1 MFSNCYEKK
10 LVKSLLGFLAGFAL
24 GQCYYILFLKDISF
38 LGDGYFIGLILSI
51 LLGVC
56 NAVSIQVQCISL
68 LLLPMYCGKAGR
80 GVLKAVVL
88 TYVVAGPITNM
99 GLNAK
104 EVVRVFAC
112 STQLSYNLTKI
123 KYARM
128 YKPLNK
134 ALLSLRKEVD
144 GIKDAIRSIRDVISP
159 IELEIEGMDHLQ
171 QMKAENDLS
180 DALFDIIQRSQKDAR
195 QNHLDLVTNE
205 SGQYEKTYLDKMEI
219 RCENQLSHT
228 VTLCLNAF
236 SSAYEECNQAIPA
249 YATMICWPLML
260 PRVCNVK
267 QLLGPEICNSRK
279 QLNPGLGIGYAYLK
293 KVKRELTSNLTDIKL
308 QHKVKYERELQDV
321 QDAKETG
328 DRVLHAFHEK
338 FVTMELAITTVNFCL
353 ALLFLRIAYSAQ
365 SYHDMYLTSID
376 FDNVYITGYFKRIDL
391 KRRRKDK
398 FTLLPLKKM
407 ERNRYVDVL
416 STYYL
421 LSERKKLLCQILKV
435 MLEAVTATT
444 FVMLDRL
451 FYEALDV
458 VRMHAKESQPS
469 SGVQDLEIK
478 VESKGLLS
486 SMVRRV
492 LEEMSS
498 NKQYKMVSN
507 EMCLPRPRAMPSLFY
522 FKIYGGYI
530 WILLLVF
537 INPYTM
543 RLRRLICSHFYPVR
557 EKQRIL
563 HLYNDILKKRVKM
576 DKTLRRRAVQSVRA
590 HYLSGENLLSLRIRF
605 PQMLGWLE
613 ALPVARM
620 KCLICEE
627 TAPRDCDRSHRAST
641 IQGWHS
647 CVKTRCPFVY
657 CEECWREVGSQCL
670 ACDPALAELSDID
683 SLSDDNPPRH

>member
-1 MFSNCYEKK
+1 
-10 LVKSLLGFLAGFAL
+10 
-24 GQCYYILFLKDISF
+24 
-38 LGDGYFIGLILSI
+38 
-51 LLGVC
+51 
-56 NAVSIQVQCISL
+56 
-68 LLLPMYCGKAGR
+68 MYCGKAGR

-144 GIKDAIRSIRDVISP
+144 GIKDAMRSIRDVMSP
-159 IELEIEGMDHLQ
+159 IEVEIEGMNHLQ

-180 DALFDIIQRSQKDAR
+180 DALFDIIQRLQKGAK
-195 QNHLDLVTNE
+195 QNHLDLATNE
-205 SGQYEKTYLDKMEI
+205 SLQYQKMYLDKMEI

-236 SSAYEECNQAIPA
+236 SSAFDECNQAIPP

-267 QLLGPEICNSRK
+267 QLLGPGICNSTK
-279 QLNPGLGIGYAYLK
+279 QLNPGLGICYTYLK
-293 KVKRELTSNLTDIKL
+293 KAKRELTSNLSDIKL
-308 QHKVKYERELQDV
+308 QHKVNYERELRYV
-321 QDAKETG
+321 Q
-328 DRVLHAFHEK
+328 
-338 FVTMELAITTVNFCL
+338 
-353 ALLFLRIAYSAQ
+353 
-365 SYHDMYLTSID
+365 
-376 FDNVYITGYFKRIDL
+376 
-391 KRRRKDK
+391 
-398 FTLLPLKKM
+398 M
-407 ERNRYVDVL
+407 ERNRYIDVL

-421 LSERKKLLCQILKV
+421 LSERSKLLCQILKV

-458 VRMHAKESQPS
+458 VRKHAMESQPS
-469 SGVQDLEIK
+469 SGVQDLDIK

-492 LEEMSS
+492 LEEISS

-530 WILLLVF
+530 WILLLLC
-537 INPYTM
+537 INPYTL
-543 RLRRLICSHFYPVR
+543 RLRRLVCSYFYPVR

-563 HLYNDILKKRVKM
+563 HLYNDILKKRVKI
-576 DKTLRRRAVQSVRA
+576 DKTLRRKAVQSVRA

-605 PQMLGWLE
+605 PQMLGWLD
-613 ALPVARM
+613 ALPLARM

-627 TAPRDCDRSHRAST
+627 TAPKDYDRGRRPYT

-657 CEECWREVGSQCL
+657 CDECWHEVGSQCL

-683 SLSDDNPPRH
+683 SLSDDNPPRY